1 MDRAQQTR
9 QHFDRRAARYENP
22 LTHFVGER
30 ELRAIRPFIPAGQAL
45 LDYGCGTG
53 RVALDCL
60 RRGCQVTA
68 FDISPAMLDRA
79 VQAAQHDG
87 LGGEFVAGEAALA
100 GRTWPLVTCVGVLD
114 YYPDPQPLLARL
126 AAYLSPG
133 GTLLVTFP
141 NALSPLGWLYAF
153 GSRLTFP
160 ARPRSA
166 SFVRAQAARAGYQVE
181 ALRYAFPAIAPVGH
195 TLVAVLRRA
204 PA

>member
-1 MDRAQQTR
+1 VDRAEQAR
-9 QHFDRRAARYENP
+9 RHFDRRAPRYENP
-22 LTHFVGER
+22 LTSFIGER
-30 ELRAIRPFIPAGQAL
+30 ELRALRPFIPAGRSL

-68 FDISPAMLDRA
+68 FDLSPAMLERA
-79 VQAAQHDG
+79 VRAAQHDG

-126 AAYLSPG
+126 AAYLAPG

-141 NALSPLGWLYAF
+141 NALSPFGWLYAL
-153 GSRLTFP
+153 GSRFTFP
-160 ARPRSA
+160 ARPRSPG
-166 SFVRAQAARAGYQVE
+166 FVRAQVARAGYRVE
-181 ALRYAFPAIAPVGH
+181 ALRYAFPALAPVGH
-195 TLVAVLRRA
+195 TLIAVLRR
-204 PA
+204 